1 MARRGRSSLLSP
13 TAYLRRNALHQGVL
27 GGNRSWV
34 VIGAF
39 VYGPRLFR
47 KFLGRNE
54 QIVAIEKLEPGQF
67 VRIEALK
74 PQSKADRK
82 AAKRAS

>member
-1 MARRGRSSLLSP
+1 MARPARSGLLSP
-13 TAYLRRNALHQGVL
+13 TAYLRRTALRQGVL

-47 KFLGRNE
+47 KFFGRSE
-54 QIVAIEKLEPGQF
+54 QVVAIEKLEPGQF
-67 VRIEALK
+67 IRIEALK